1 MAPRLTVAV
10 LLILF
15 LPAFVQAE
23 ETFVSIHKV
32 IGNRMSISKSLDG
45 NRARAAWWIVRDDP
59 DRTNEWS
66 RARPREV
73 CWSRRE
79 FRSADHRDRPRF
91 GEDHVRDARA
101 ADV

>member
-32 IGNRMSISKSLDG
+32 IGNRMSIPK
-45 NRARAAWWIVRDDP
+45 
-59 DRTNEWS
+59 
-66 RARPREV
+66 PRRGIGRGGV
-73 CWSRRE
+73 V
-79 FRSADHRDRPRF
+79 DRPRRPRPDKRVVE
-91 GEDHVRDARA
+91 GEAAGGLLVAAR
-101 ADV
+101 VPLSRSS